1 MSYFRQ
7 LQELEDQGID
17 LIEVLGQDKHIESP
31 EALQTIIAQLSQ
43 TGDNLY
49 SELLYY
55 LTYRRFNSEQAET
68 IWRAI
73 MKHKAR
79 MAEDLG
85 RRVSFRVAALDYL
98 STRTGILKQARL
110 IAKPEFESFL
120 SFVNI
125 DEVTGV
131 YNRRCFNETLGQE
144 VRRARRYSSEVSLLL
159 VDIDDFKRVND
170 RYGHLNGDAALRRVG
185 RMLRDSTR
193 QTDFVC
199 RFGGDELAI
208 ILPETTSSHA
218 ALLAERIRRSI
229 VRVGV
234 EPGSA
239 ASQENGMVLTY
250 SIGGATYP
258 GDCDEAEELVAIAD
272 QMCLDAKRHGKNQV
286 RMRAVGQGAEPL
298 GGDGGGFP
306 PESTSFPPEGRTP
319 EDPLGRA

>member
-1 MSYFRQ
+1 MVPDKMGPMSYFKQ

-17 LIEVLGQDKHIESP
+17 LIEVLGQDRHIDSP

-73 MKHKAR
+73 MKHKTR
-79 MAEDLG
+79 MIEGLG

-98 STRTGILKQARL
+98 SARTGILKQTRL

-125 DEVTGV
+125 DEVTGS
-131 YNRRCFNETLGQE
+131 YNRRYFNETLGHE

-159 VDIDDFKRVND
+159 LDIDDFKRVND
-170 RYGHLNGDAALRRVG
+170 GHGHLEGDAALRRVG
-185 RMLRDSTR
+185 RLLRDSTR
-193 QTDFVC
+193 QTDCVS
-199 RFGGDELAI
+199 RFGGDEFAI
-208 ILPETTSSHA
+208 LLPETTQAEARS
-218 ALLAERIRRSI
+218 LAERIRRSS

-234 EPGSA
+234 EGSSVGSSPGG
-239 ASQENGMVLTY
+239 EGILLTY

-258 GDCDEAEELVAIAD
+258 ADCDEAEELVAIAD
-272 QMCLDAKRHGKNQV
+272 QMCLDAKRQGKNQV
-286 RMRAVGQGAEPL
+286 RMRGATS
-298 GGDGGGFP
+298 GAAAFP
-306 PESTSFPPEGRTP
+306 PGEPDDAR
-319 EDPLGRA
+319 DPGLR